1 MGLRLEARLDALGA
15 FIGEAAGAREATIH
29 DHGRLSGGAIRDNYF
44 LEVEIAGGA
53 HAGRHALVLRTAAPS
68 GIPESHDPAAE
79 FRLLEAAYRAGVK
92 VPEPMWLCLDEDV
105 LGSTFCLLRRIAGTA
120 SGARIVED
128 KGIVGCREALAE
140 DLGTQLA
147 LIHGILPS
155 GPHARDL
162 DFLTLPEP
170 SPALATVA
178 RYRATLD
185 SLARPYPALEWG
197 LRWLEVNVP
206 RPGGIVLTHGDFR
219 TGNYAVDQTG
229 LIAILDW
236 EFAGWG
242 EAMSDIGWF
251 CAKCWRFGADDR
263 EAGGIAGRAPFY
275 AGYERASGRRVD
287 PEDVRYWEVMAHVR
301 WAAIA
306 ILQGERHTSGAEPS
320 LALALTGRRPAAL
333 ELEILDMTA
342 PDESAA

>member
-1 MGLRLEARLDALGA
+1 MGLRLEERLGALGA
-15 FIGEAAGAREATIH
+15 FIGEAAGAENATIR

-44 LEVEIAGGA
+44 LDAEIAGGS

-79 FRLLEAAYRAGVK
+79 FRLLEAACRAGVK
-92 VPEPMWLCLDEDV
+92 VPEPMWLCLDETV
-105 LGSTFCLLRRIAGTA
+105 LGYAFCLLRRIAGTT
-120 SGARIVED
+120 SGARIVREE
-128 KGIVGCREALAE
+128 GVGGPPAALAE
-140 DLGTQLA
+140 ALGAQLA
-147 LIHGILPS
+147 IIHGIVPS
-155 GPHARDL
+155 SPHARDL
-162 DFLTLPEP
+162 QFLTQPEP
-170 SPALATVA
+170 GPALAAVA

-197 LRWLEVNVP
+197 LRWLEVNAP
-206 RPGGIVLTHGDFR
+206 PPGGIVLTHGDFR
-219 TGNYAVDQTG
+219 TGNYAVDENG

-251 CAKCWRFGADDR
+251 CARCWRFGADGR

-275 AGYERASGRRVD
+275 AGYEGASGQRIDRDAVH
-287 PEDVRYWEVMAHVR
+287 YWEVMAHVR

-306 ILQGERHTSGAEPS
+306 ILQGERHASGAEPS

-342 PDESAA
+342 PDERAA